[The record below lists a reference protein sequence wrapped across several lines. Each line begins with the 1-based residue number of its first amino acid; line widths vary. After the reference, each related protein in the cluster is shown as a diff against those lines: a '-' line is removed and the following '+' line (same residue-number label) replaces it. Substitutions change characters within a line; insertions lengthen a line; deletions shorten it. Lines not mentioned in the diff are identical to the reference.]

1 MSRGHK
7 PVAGEKHNMLTYVE
21 DAGRQPC
28 GQFNGRTI
36 YATLG
41 KWRCDCGKEIVCR
54 NRHVVA
60 GAKKSC
66 GCLLRA
72 KGEAWRR
79 GKRIPGPKRP
89 DPDKGALRF
98 LVTVRPIA
106 PGETVTCPDTGN
118 AGAIGEALAALAR
131 AIATAINPGPA
142 PEKGEEACQTTTS

>member
-7 PVAGEKHNMLTYVE
+7 PVPGEKHNMLTYVE

-28 GQFNGRTI
+28 GQFGGRTI

-79 GKRIPGPKRP
+79 GKRVPAARQPASDRN
-89 DPDKGALRF
+89 ALRF
-98 LVTVRPIA
+98 LVTVKLLSPDD
-106 PGETVTCPDTGN
+106 TVTCRDTGN
-118 AGAIGEALAALAR
+118 YGMLGDAMAAFAK
-131 AIATAINPGPA
+131 AMAASTGPA
-142 PEKGEEACQTTTS
+142 PEKGEETCQTTTS